1 MRKCKNFFSFSPSTP
16 RVANFLVDTD
26 CTRMPI
32 ICYGYKMCN
41 LETLVKCTSLCQ
53 SLVPSVSLF
62 TVMFSSFEEHE
73 MKVFQ
78 LPPLTYVLWCEK
90 REVSVFS
97 NCQSRVNTVE
107 TGKQD
112 PQFKPDVEQEW
123 GARTW

>member
-1 MRKCKNFFSFSPSTP
+1 
-16 RVANFLVDTD
+16 
-26 CTRMPI
+26 
-32 ICYGYKMCN
+32 
-41 LETLVKCTSLCQ
+41 
-53 SLVPSVSLF
+53 
-62 TVMFSSFEEHE
+62 MFSSFEAHE
-73 MKVFQ
+73 IKVFQ

-123 GARTW
+123 GREPSRSSEKGLPIYGENNKVL